1 MTEAAGKTL
10 QINSILYLNERHR
23 IAQTIEHLDRAVD
36 HAIAN
41 GFYSRAVL
49 AYGDC
54 SPRMVFDDASLEEVR
69 SQLYAIERFDYRYFD
84 SNLGSALGH
93 NTLLQESE
101 GDDVLIINPDIML
114 APNAIVELAKRLGKG
129 RVGMAEA
136 KQLPIEHPKHYD
148 AVTGETSWA
157 ATACT
162 LIRGDTIRKLKG
174 FDHESFFLYC
184 DDVDFSWRVRL
195 AGEKVAYVPSACA
208 YHDKRL
214 GSGGQWVAGAAERFY
229 SAQAALFLA
238 YKYSREDLTK
248 RWLSEFEATGDENYL
263 RAAASFKEKQ
273 MAGTLPAQLD
283 ADGRVAMFIDGNYA
297 PHRFAL

>member
-1 MTEAAGKTL
+1 MTESVGKTL

-23 IAQTIEHLDRAVD
+23 IAQTIEHLDRAMD

-49 AYGDC
+49 TYGDC
-54 SPRMVFDDASLEEVR
+54 SPKPVFDEDSLETIR
-69 SQLYAIERFDYRYFD
+69 AGLYAIERFDYRYFD
-84 SNLGSALGH
+84 KNLGSALGH
-93 NTLLQESE
+93 NTLLEDSE

-114 APNAIVELAKRLGKG
+114 APNAIVELAKRLGEG

-136 KQLPIEHPKHYD
+136 KQLPVEHPKHYD
-148 AVTGETSWA
+148 VVTGETSWA

-162 LIRGDTIRKLKG
+162 LIAGNTIRKLQG

-195 AGEKVAYVPSACA
+195 AGERVAYVPSACA

-214 GSGGQWVAGAAERFY
+214 GAGGEWVAGAAERFY
-229 SAQAALFLA
+229 SAQAALFLS

-248 RWLSEFEATGDENYL
+248 RWLAEFDATGDENYL
-263 RAAASFKEKQ
+263 KAAASFREREA
-273 MAGTLPAQLD
+273 AGTLPLQLD
-283 ADGRVAMFIDGNYA
+283 AEGKVAMFIDGNYA
-297 PHRFAL
+297 PHRFTL